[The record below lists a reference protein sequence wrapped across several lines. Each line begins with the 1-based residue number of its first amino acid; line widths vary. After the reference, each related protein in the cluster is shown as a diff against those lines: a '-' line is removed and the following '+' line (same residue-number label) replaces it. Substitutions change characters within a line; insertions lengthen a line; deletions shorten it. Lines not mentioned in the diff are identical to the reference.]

1 MKTHFSDEPLRCH
14 TLDMLRDVQDE
25 KGYISDDDI
34 MRIASALHI
43 SKVELEGVASF
54 YHFFHRKPAGKYR
67 IYLNNSI
74 LAEFRGFRE
83 VLRAFEKTTGAP
95 LNGTDPTGTFGLY
108 ETPCIGLCDQEPSAL
123 INFHPFTRLTSA
135 KVAQIVEGLRAGVG
149 VELLANTVE
158 DSIRYTP
165 EKERCILLREFVPE
179 QALQHLTQLTPKAV
193 LHCIKESGLAG
204 RGGAFFPTGVK
215 WELCAQQPAE
225 QRYIVCNADEGEPG
239 TFKDRVLIHRFA
251 ELLVEGMIVAGY
263 AVGASRGIIYLRAE
277 YRWLLPRLKAAIETY
292 ECRGWLGTDAPTLE
306 PFHFDIK
313 VQLGAGSYVCGEE
326 TALLESLE
334 GKRGEPRTKT
344 FFPTEQGFLGKPT
357 VINNV
362 ETLCAA
368 ARIMELGYET
378 FSALGTPATKGTKLI
393 SIAGDCQRP
402 GIFEVEWGMT
412 VAELLELCEAND
424 PYYIQVSGP
433 SGQCISAWDSHRRLA
448 GEDLLCG
455 GAFMVFDQSRDIL
468 QILRN
473 FAAFF
478 KHESCGMCTPCR
490 AGNFIFSRKLEKIAR
505 GLGSLQ
511 DITDMQ
517 QWGQI
522 MKHTS
527 RCGLGMTAPNPLL
540 YALERFPEYFEGKLD
555 STRTGFNRG
564 FDLESALEDYREAVQ
579 HQFHSR

>member
-1 MKTHFSDEPLRCH
+1 MRTHFPDEPLRCH
-14 TLDMLRDVQDE
+14 TLDMLRNVQDE

-34 MRIASALHI
+34 TRIAAALHI
-43 SKVELEGVASF
+43 SEVELEGVASF

-74 LAEFRGFRE
+74 LAEFQGFRE
-83 VLRAFEKTTGAP
+83 VLRAFEKATGAP
-95 LNGTDPTGTFGLY
+95 LGGADPTGTFGLY

-123 INFHPFTRLTSA
+123 INFYPFTRLTPA
-135 KVAQIVEGLRAGVG
+135 KVAQIVDGLRAGVG
-149 VELLANTVE
+149 VELLANAVE
-158 DSIRYTP
+158 DNIRYTP

-179 QALQHLTQLTPKAV
+179 RALQPLTQLTPEAV
-193 LHCIKESGLAG
+193 LHHIKESGLAG

-263 AVGASRGIIYLRAE
+263 AVGANRGIIYLRAE
-277 YRWLLPRLKAAIETY
+277 YRWLLPRLEAAIEAY
-292 ECRGWLGTDAPTLE
+292 EHKGWLGADAPTLA
-306 PFHFDIK
+306 PFRFDIR

-344 FFPTEQGFLGKPT
+344 FFPTERGFLSKPT

-368 ARIMELGYET
+368 ARIMELGHEK
-378 FSALGTPATKGTKLI
+378 FLALGTPATKGTKLV

-402 GIFEVEWGMT
+402 GIFEIEWGMT

-522 MKHTS
+522 MKHTT

-540 YALERFPEYFEGKLD
+540 YALERFPEYFERKLD

-579 HQFHSR
+579 S